1 MNDVNI
7 VAHRVKSLY
16 RISFS
21 MGRFTLS
28 LKLDTGA
35 KYTVI
40 SAGMLDDTLTE
51 DDLKK
56 IIMFGSHAR
65 GDYTDESDIDIA
77 VLINKTRKDIDEY
90 KDKLIEL
97 STDIDLRNYVVV
109 NFLCVPNDEFN
120 EKKSYYPIYANI
132 DKEGVIWYE

>member
-1 MNDVNI
+1 MET
-7 VAHRVKSLY
+7 
-16 RISFS
+16 S
-21 MGRFTLS
+21 MTERMIDCIKKESVEG
-28 LKLDTGA
+28 
-35 KYTVI
+35 I
-40 SAGMLDDTLTE
+40 SAIVK

-77 VLINKTRKDIDEY
+77 VLINKTRKDIDVY